1 MLHPRMAR
9 DQRPQGAHGAG
20 RGVCEGGRAMTS
32 LAIAWCIIG
41 VVTFL
46 GFVLE
51 AIFMTRARFARS
63 DIWALPAL
71 LALSAVAGVLLYAF
85 WQIMQKRNDVVTWTI
100 EPHQISSLNDVGEA
114 YMAVSDWIEKTKD
127 YTYPKGSMA

>member
-1 MLHPRMAR
+1 
-9 DQRPQGAHGAG
+9 
-20 RGVCEGGRAMTS
+20 MTA

-41 VVTFL
+41 AVTFI

-51 AIFMTRARFARS
+51 AIFMTRARFSRS
-63 DIWALPAL
+63 DIWALPLLFVCCVAAGAL
-71 LALSAVAGVLLYAF
+71 LYPL
-85 WQIMQKRNDVVTWTI
+85 WQVMQRRNEAVTWTI

-114 YMAVSDWIEKTKD
+114 YTAVSDWIEKTKD

>member
-1 MLHPRMAR
+1 
-9 DQRPQGAHGAG
+9 
-20 RGVCEGGRAMTS
+20 MTA

-41 VVTFL
+41 VVTFF

-51 AIFMTRARFARS
+51 AIFMTRARFSRG
-63 DIWALPAL
+63 DIWALPSL
-71 LALSAVAGVLLYAF
+71 LALSAAAGVLIYAL
-85 WQIMQKRNDVVTWTI
+85 WQVMQRRHEVVTWTI

-114 YMAVSDWIEKTKD
+114 YMAFSDRIEKTKD